1 MRRIG
6 RPLDGR
12 SRSVLLY
19 RLWIREDADPQ
30 AGQEAVGDVVRRVS
44 VISKATSTSSTWTSG
59 RSGIMII
66 GSLSVPENALQKRK
80 NVQLSVYH
88 KGGQQTCVRSILCLH
103 KITLPQKGLPKPPSS
118 QLPPHKYRH
127 LMFNW
132 PRRIEILIDA
142 PYFQA

>member
-88 KGGQQTCVRSILCLH
+88 RGGQQTCVRSI
-103 KITLPQKGLPKPPSS
+103 
-118 QLPPHKYRH
+118 
-127 LMFNW
+127 NW
-132 PRRIEILIDA
+132 HGIFPLVNDVRSGSAHGMRNELA
-142 PYFQA
+142 ASEQ